1 MAGLL
6 GTPGEQTLTDGDCA
20 GTKQGGTVRVLFS
33 STWGYGHIFPMVPLA
48 RAFVAAGH
56 EVRWATSID
65 SCPIVAAAGIDAV
78 PVGLTHQALAQIQQ
92 RSRGAM
98 AEIRPED
105 KAAFVFPRMFGAVA
119 APATLADLLSVANDW
134 RPQLLVHEQAELA
147 APLVGALLG
156 IPAVTHSFGG
166 AVPVAFV
173 DDAGERLAPMWAE
186 HGLSIPDHAGCFAS
200 TYLDICPPKVQ
211 TVPMGHIKSVQPL
224 RPVAYTGEPIAVL
237 PEVLA
242 GQGDPL
248 VYITLGSV
256 QGQSTNHTAV
266 LQAAIDSLAG
276 LDVRILV
283 TVGPGGDVAAL
294 GAQPPHVTVE
304 RYVSQTE
311 VLPRATVVVSHA
323 GSGTV
328 LGSLG
333 EGLPQLCLPQAA
345 DQFRNSS
352 GVVATGAGLALHPDD
367 ATPEAIGAAVRRI
380 LVEDGFRQ
388 AASGV
393 ADDIRAMPAPEDVVA
408 ELVRL
413 A

>member
-1 MAGLL
+1 MSGASGPQRL
-6 GTPGEQTLTDGDCA
+6 TPGDCA
-20 GTKQGGTVRVLFS
+20 GTNKGATVRVLFS
-33 STWGYGHIFPMVPLA
+33 STWGYGHIFPMIPLA

-56 EVRWATSID
+56 EVRWATSVD

-78 PVGLTHQALAQIQQ
+78 PVSLSHQALGEIQQ
-92 RSRGAM
+92 RSRPAM

-105 KAAFVFPRMFGAVA
+105 KAAFVFPRMFGAAV
-119 APATLADLLSVANDW
+119 APATLADLLPIAQDW

-156 IPAVTHSFGG
+156 IPAVTHAFGG

-173 DDAGERLAPMWAE
+173 DEAGERLAPMWAE
-186 HGLSIPDHAGCFAS
+186 HGRTVPEHAGCFAS

-211 TVPMGHIKSVQPL
+211 TVPLGHIKTVQPL
-224 RPVAYTGEPIAVL
+224 RPVAYTGEPMGVL

-242 GQGDPL
+242 RQGDPL

-256 QGQSTNHTAV
+256 QGQSTNHPAV
-266 LQAAIDSLAG
+266 LQAAIDSLDG

-294 GAQPPHVTVE
+294 GAQPSHVTVE

-311 VLPRATVVVSHA
+311 VLPHCVAVVSHA

-333 EGLPQLCLPQAA
+333 AGLPQLCMPQAA
-345 DQFRNSS
+345 DQFRNSA
-352 GVVATGAGLALHPDD
+352 GVVGAGAGLALHPDD

-380 LVEDGFRQ
+380 LVEDVFRQ
-388 AASGV
+388 AARGI
-393 ADDIRAMPAPEDVVA
+393 ADDIRAMPAPEDVVDT
-408 ELVRL
+408 LVRL